1 MRIVHRLASALD
13 ADDYDT
19 AERLLEPDAV
29 YDSGDSV
36 VHGSAAIIESF
47 SKTSDWGRTNL
58 DELVFTHVIDDDRAP
73 FDIVFVDVLRSGG
86 EELALRHNM
95 HVGISKR
102 GLVKTLR
109 LDRPAGEKENR
120 WRLFRK
126 ARTHQPPENQPDGS
140 TSRLTLICFTS
151 V

>member
-13 ADDYDT
+13 ADDYET

-47 SKTSDWGRTNL
+47 RKTSDWGRSNL
-58 DELVFTHVIDDDRAP
+58 DELVFTHIIDDGQAP
-73 FDIVFVDVLRSGG
+73 FDIVFVDVLRCGG
-86 EELALRHNM
+86 EELSLRHNM
-95 HVGISKR
+95 HVGISQR

-109 LDRPAGEKENR
+109 LDRRAGEKEIVR
-120 WRLFRK
+120 AFFERHGLTSPRK
-126 ARTHQPPENQPDGS
+126 TSPTARRQD
-140 TSRLTLICFTS
+140 
-151 V
+151 